1 MGPPPEPSFHRES
14 PLIAPLSD
22 PLIRDPALRA
32 LAARLEAGERLGFD
46 DGMAC
51 LTTRDLFGLGRIA
64 DRVKTAK
71 TGDHVLYV
79 LNRQLNPTNLCVLTC
94 KFCDFAARKGDDHA
108 YELSMDE
115 ILAHGS
121 EEIDEIHI
129 VSGLHPKWK
138 FEDYVEIVRRLKEA
152 YPSLLIKAWTA
163 VEIDWFTRISKRSV
177 EEVLVVLKEAGVVA
191 MPGGG
196 AEVFSDRIRDELY
209 RSKMGHDRW
218 FEIHRTAH
226 RLGIRSNVTL
236 LYGHIETFEERVSH
250 MLQVRDLQDETGGF
264 YSFIPLEYQL
274 GTTNLV
280 ERPSSADD
288 GLRTIATARLL
299 LDNFDHIK
307 AYWVMLGEETASV
320 ALNFGADDLDGT
332 IVEEK
337 IAHFALADSPV
348 GLTQRRILKL
358 IREAGKVPV
367 RRNALYDVLEIH
379 DEDDAR
385 AHSLPQL

>member
-1 MGPPPEPSFHRES
+1 MGRPQEERVIQDPHR
-14 PLIAPLSD
+14 LV
-22 PLIRDPALRA
+22 RDPRLREI
-32 LAARLEAGERLGFD
+32 AAKLEAGERLGFE
-46 DGMAC
+46 DGMVC
-51 LTTRDLFGLGRIA
+51 LTTDDVFGLGRIA
-64 DRVKTAK
+64 DRVKRQK
-71 TGDHVLYV
+71 TGDRVFYV

-94 KFCDFAARKGDDHA
+94 KFCDFAARKGDAHA
-108 YELSMDE
+108 YEMSMDE

-121 EEIDEIHI
+121 DDIDEIHI

-138 FEDYVEIVRRLKEA
+138 FEDYVDIVRRLKDA
-152 YPSLLIKAWTA
+152 YPDLPIKAWTA
-163 VEIDWFTRISKRSV
+163 VEIDWFAKISKKPV
-177 EEVLVVLKEAGVVA
+177 EEVLATLKEAGVVA

-209 RSKMGHDRW
+209 KSKMGHERW
-218 FEIHRTAH
+218 FEIHRAAH
-226 RLGIRSNVTL
+226 GLGIRSNVTL
-236 LYGHIETFEERVSH
+236 LYGHIETLEERISH
-250 MLQVRDLQDETGGF
+250 MLQVRELQDETGGF

-274 GTTNLV
+274 GTTKLV

-288 GLRTIATARLL
+288 GLRTIAAARLL

-337 IAHFALADSPV
+337 IAHYALADSPV
-348 GLTQRRILKL
+348 GLTQHRILKL

-367 RRNALYDVLEIH
+367 RRNALYDVLEVH
-379 DEDDAR
+379 DEDHAG
-385 AHSLPQL
+385 AHSVSQL

>member
-1 MGPPPEPSFHRES
+1 
-14 PLIAPLSD
+14 LVAPLSD
-22 PLIRDPALRA
+22 PLIHDVALRA
-32 LAARLEAGERLGFD
+32 VAAKLEAGERLGFD

-51 LTTRDLFGLGRIA
+51 LTTKDLFGLGRIA

-71 TGDHVLYV
+71 TGDQVLYV

-94 KFCDFAARKGDDHA
+94 KFCDFAARKGDEHA

-138 FEDYVEIVRRLKEA
+138 FEDYLEIVRRLKEA
-152 YPSLLIKAWTA
+152 YPSLPIKAWTA
-163 VEIDWFTRISKRSV
+163 VEIDWFAKISKQSV
-177 EEVLVVLKEAGVVA
+177 EEVLVALKEAGVVA

-209 RSKMGHDRW
+209 RSKMGHERW

-236 LYGHIETFEERVSH
+236 LYGHIETLEERVSH